1 MSATTA
7 STGGRPDWR
16 RRLVYAILTVV
27 AIVVVYTVLY
37 RWAMAVY
44 ADVQVSFLHSLRIV
58 VESLTTAGFGGDAH
72 HWTSGPLHLL
82 VIAMNLSGVL
92 LVFLAIPLFV
102 VPVFRQLFETRPPT
116 TSSLTDHVI
125 VCGYGSEDEV
135 LGDELAAAGVPH
147 LYVETDP
154 DLVTSLNERGVDAIL
169 GDPERI
175 ETLESANASAARALV
190 ADVGDEV
197 NPTVLLSA
205 DQIDPTL
212 YTVSV
217 VRDYQVED
225 YHRYAGADDVVL
237 ARQLLGKSLGMRA
250 TASYAEKFR
259 DAIVVE
265 SDVRVTELLV
275 ERGSEL
281 VGQTLREA
289 SVLDR
294 MGVTVIGAWLGGKFV
309 VSPDPD
315 TRIDENAI
323 LLVAGERGDFES
335 MKARTIIHSADQ
347 PSHVVVCGYGTVGW
361 SVVQT
366 LQAEAT
372 DVDVTVVD
380 REAKEGVDVVGDVA
394 DPETLREAGVDEAR
408 AVVFSLDDDTPT
420 VYATLVVNQLAP
432 DVEIIA
438 RASDVDTVWKL
449 YNAGADFV
457 LSLPSVTGEI
467 LASLLIEE
475 VEILTPDTEFGFVRT
490 DATAFD
496 GRTLAELDLRA
507 RTGCTVVAVERD
519 GELLIDL
526 GGDFELRDVD
536 TLIVAGSQGAQRR
549 FRELA
554 RDGVDAN
561 GEDAECD
568 DELDEGAGGDD
579 ELDEGADGDD
589 GSGGVGDGDDAGGD
603 SANGP
608 QGPTR
613 P

>member
-7 STGGRPDWR
+7 STEGRPDWR
-16 RRLVYAILTVV
+16 RRLMYAFLTVV
-27 AIVVVYTVLY
+27 AIVAVYTVLY
-37 RWAMAVY
+37 RWAMVVY

-125 VCGYGSEDEV
+125 ICGYGAEDEV
-135 LGDELAAAGVPH
+135 LGDELTAAGVPH

-190 ADVGDEV
+190 ADVGDEA

-205 DQIDPTL
+205 DQIDPSL

-217 VRDYQVED
+217 IRDYQVED

-237 ARQLLGKSLGMRA
+237 ARQLLGKSFGMRSA
-250 TASYAEKFR
+250 ASYAEKLR
-259 DAIVVE
+259 DAIAV
-265 SDVRVTELLV
+265 DTQVRVTELLV
-275 ERGSEL
+275 QRGSEL
-281 VGQTLREA
+281 VGQTIREA
-289 SVLDR
+289 TVLER
-294 MGVTVIGAWLGGKFV
+294 AGVTVIGAWVGGKFV
-309 VSPDPD
+309 VSPGPD
-315 TRIDENAI
+315 TRIAENSI

-335 MKARTIIHSADQ
+335 VTARPIPHPEDH
-347 PSHVVVCGYGTVGW
+347 PSRVVVCGYGTVGW
-361 SVVQT
+361 SVVQA
-366 LQAEAT
+366 LAEENSGVA
-372 DVDVTVVD
+372 VTVVD
-380 REAKEGVDVVGDVA
+380 REAKEGVDVVGDVT
-394 DPETLREAGVDEAR
+394 DPETLREARVDESR
-408 AVVFSLDDDTPT
+408 AVVLALDEDTPT
-420 VYATLVVNQLAP
+420 VYATLVINQLAP
-432 DVEIIA
+432 QVEVIA
-438 RASDVDTVWKL
+438 RAGDVDTVWKL

-457 LSLPSVTGEI
+457 LSLPTVTGEI
-467 LASLLIEE
+467 LASLLLED
-475 VEILTPDTEFGFVRT
+475 VEILTPDTEFDFLRT
-490 DATAFD
+490 DAMALA
-496 GRTLAELDLRA
+496 GRSLGELDLRA

-554 RDGVDAN
+554 RDGVDAP
-561 GEDAECD
+561 GEDA
-568 DELDEGAGGDD
+568 
-579 ELDEGADGDD
+579 DD
-589 GSGGVGDGDDAGGD
+589 GGS
-603 SANGP
+603 NGP
-608 QGPTR
+608 QGSTR
-613 P
+613 R